1 MTASAQSAAAALAA
15 AFENA
20 WNRHDMSRL
29 GELVTEDVDW
39 VTVAGTRLLGSAQVQ
54 AVHEQLHAGAL
65 AHTTWTNDAPSVAPI
80 AADVA
85 LLHMSWTV
93 QGERHADGTPR
104 PPRRGIFSWLLV
116 AGAGGWRIRAAQATN
131 LAA

>member
-39 VTVAGTRLLGSAQVQ
+39 VTVAGSRLLGSAKVQ

-65 AHTTWTNDAPSVAPI
+65 AHTTWGNDAHSVALVAPG
-80 AADVA
+80 VA
-85 LLHMSWTV
+85 LLHLSWTV
-93 QGERHADGTPR
+93 QGERQGDGTTR
-104 PPRRGIFSWLLV
+104 PPRRGLFSWLLV
-116 AGAGGWRIRAAQATN
+116 DSDGQWRIRAAHATN
-131 LAA
+131 AAG

>member
-1 MTASAQSAAAALAA
+1 
-15 AFENA
+15 
-20 WNRHDMSRL
+20 
-29 GELVTEDVDW
+29 
-39 VTVAGTRLLGSAQVQ
+39 
-54 AVHEQLHAGAL
+54 VHEQLHAGAL

>member
-39 VTVAGTRLLGSAQVQ
+39 VTVAGSRLLGSAQVQ

-80 AADVA
+80 TADVA

-116 AGAGGWRIRAAQATN
+116 AGAGWRIRAAHATN
-131 LAA
+131 LAG